1 MDGPG
6 ERGQGTF
13 PRDRLNPVASKY
25 SEASHRIDGA
35 PDTGSRPEGRPR
47 WPALPE
53 NGRDFMGSLFVFV
66 VRTTRLFIRA
76 LAELLGSGPSISPPH
91 VLRATPGSGWPGTVV
106 TLDGTGFDATLDGNV
121 VEIGGAPTLV
131 MAATAAR
138 LTVLVGE
145 NATSGAIRVTARGIT
160 TTAPQAFEIRAWP
173 DSRDSGASGPPVFF
187 HGPQA
192 GTPALGK
199 KDMRVLVVF
208 ASAVGSP
215 AVNIANETAAEM
227 ATFAS
232 ADRFWREATY
242 GRTSFRFEAGPWV
255 HLPLARNAY
264 VFDDRDVEWAR
275 DALLTLTKRHTHIDG
290 QRGYCAHQG
299 GGLAVVDL
307 AGSNWPSE
315 VARLAPGW
323 IAHHVVV
330 RGGTAFV
337 AAGKDGLIVVNVAG
351 SLPVQI
357 AKVTLGGNLRG
368 CDVSGNLLVAA
379 AGDGGVEF
387 YDVSNPAAP
396 VRHTVFATG
405 VEWATAVKLV
415 GTRAYVGA
423 GKGIRVYDVSNF
435 FVPHL
440 TGSAAL
446 GDWAMGLD
454 VAGNTCVVAT
464 DGGGLAVFDVS
475 GPSPSPRGNNK
486 DALNLF
492 NVHLAGGLAYAAA
505 GADGV
510 LVVDVANPS
519 SPTLV
524 KLWPTGNACYD
535 VAIGPGFGVAAL
547 GASGVAPVSLADP
560 RQPLLGIQN
569 YLTSTPPLGGDP
581 NLGTLRTNLK
591 NAANSRGK
599 SKGSALMVHALLEAM
614 RVTPG
619 LDPNAFEGFVVVLQ
633 GAPGRGASGLTN
645 GASFEGR
652 SLAFSERK
660 GFVWLASHTGANR
673 TTWGRKA
680 HEMGHWFGMPDIYT
694 EWFEDGTFLAGDAEN
709 WDMAGDHDRGPLFSG
724 RQADRMALFNPA
736 NVARRV
742 WNPAA
747 GPTNETFDIVAHDAV
762 EDASG
767 RIHLLELKVSAGLS
781 YYVEVRQRPA
791 TAIFDANIP
800 VPLAVPGRVLV
811 TRVSEATSPSNTFE
825 RPTMLFGVL
834 DPGDSAVDAARL
846 LRIEAAAV
854 LQPNPLVCR
863 VIVHWNEEPPP
874 DPDGKF
880 DLRITPWNEEIWETP
895 DIWINSSR
903 NDNAAG
909 PVYESHE
916 PGDVTRPV
924 LSGDRPWVKH
934 RNTIFA
940 RITNSGVQAVSNVY
954 ATAYVTTPPGIGD
967 NGSWQTI
974 QSVMVPS
981 IAANSE
987 AIVQFAW
994 TPTADTHTCVSVAVM
1009 PQAGEIEPRNNRAQ
1023 ENVASFDSRGGSSH
1037 EPVVLEA
1044 HVRSPFTEWRRV
1056 DLVVRG
1062 LPVGWHAV
1070 VDKQWVW
1077 VDPKG
1082 SVPVSAV
1089 IWTDLNSPRARR
1101 DDIPSEAHARVE
1113 GWTDFGEHRYLPI
1126 GGILAKVRANK
1137 RARIERFEVSAT
1149 ASSRIRVIGLLQ
1161 PSGSG
1166 VPGVVEVTDAA
1177 GASRLFPITTD
1188 ALGVIQTEV
1197 PAHPGRYD
1205 VQVHTSSTRE
1215 VAEAESVTREVIVP
1229 G

>member
-1 MDGPG
+1 
-6 ERGQGTF
+6 
-13 PRDRLNPVASKY
+13 
-25 SEASHRIDGA
+25 
-35 PDTGSRPEGRPR
+35 
-47 WPALPE
+47 
-53 NGRDFMGSLFVFV
+53 MGSLFVFV

-76 LAELLGSGPSISPPH
+76 LAELLGFGPSISPPH

-800 VPLAVPGRVLV
+800 VPPRRAGARPGHAGLRGNLAVQHVRASHDAVRSARPWRLRGGRGALAAHRGGGRASAKPARVPGHRPLERRAPARPRRKVRSADHPLERGDLGDAGHLDQQLAQRQRRRARLRIAR
-811 TRVSEATSPSNTFE
+811 TRGRDPTGPERRQALGEAPEHHLCAHHQQRRAGGIQRLRHGVCHDTTRDRRQRQLADDPE
-825 RPTMLFGVL
+825 RDG
-834 DPGDSAVDAARL
+834 AVDRGEL
-846 LRIEAAAV
+846 
-854 LQPNPLVCR
+854 
-863 VIVHWNEEPPP
+863 
-874 DPDGKF
+874 G
-880 DLRITPWNEEIWETP
+880 
-895 DIWINSSR
+895 
-903 NDNAAG
+903 
-909 PVYESHE
+909 
-916 PGDVTRPV
+916 
-924 LSGDRPWVKH
+924 GDRPVRLDADGGH
-934 RNTIFA
+934 A
-940 RITNSGVQAVSNVY
+940 HLRIGCGHAAGRRDRAPEQ
-954 ATAYVTTPPGIGD
+954 PRPG
-967 NGSWQTI
+967 
-974 QSVMVPS
+974 
-981 IAANSE
+981 E
-987 AIVQFAW
+987 
-994 TPTADTHTCVSVAVM
+994 
-1009 PQAGEIEPRNNRAQ
+1009 
-1023 ENVASFDSRGGSSH
+1023 RGQLRQ
-1037 EPVVLEA
+1037 P
-1044 HVRSPFTEWRRV
+1044 
-1056 DLVVRG
+1056 RG
-1062 LPVGWHAV
+1062 LL
-1070 VDKQWVW
+1070 
-1077 VDPKG
+1077 
-1082 SVPVSAV
+1082 
-1089 IWTDLNSPRARR
+1089 T
-1101 DDIPSEAHARVE
+1101 
-1113 GWTDFGEHRYLPI
+1113 
-1126 GGILAKVRANK
+1126 
-1137 RARIERFEVSAT
+1137 
-1149 ASSRIRVIGLLQ
+1149 
-1161 PSGSG
+1161 
-1166 VPGVVEVTDAA
+1166 
-1177 GASRLFPITTD
+1177 
-1188 ALGVIQTEV
+1188 
-1197 PAHPGRYD
+1197 
-1205 VQVHTSSTRE
+1205 
-1215 VAEAESVTREVIVP
+1215 
-1229 G
+1229 